1 MCKIVMLASSREI
14 YLIDVLAFELAAYPP
29 SMSNADGKMNV
40 DTSKWT
46 LKHKRQVTISERNC
60 PISDTMIYDVSV
72 LLWVIT
78 WPSGKLRVYVD
89 AFEAFVHQ
97 ALRRANVILVFDRYT
112 SPTASISS
120 RGRRDQDQVA
130 SIK

>member
-1 MCKIVMLASSREI
+1 MLARSREI

-40 DTSKWT
+40 DTSKST

-97 ALRRANVILVFDRYT
+97 A
-112 SPTASISS
+112 
-120 RGRRDQDQVA
+120 
-130 SIK
+130 